1 MKFVFASDSFKG
13 SLSSSEISNMLTAAA
28 REVFGEAECIGI
40 PMADG
45 GEGTVDAVIE
55 KAGGERIYASVRNPL
70 TRTINA
76 YYGVIGEK
84 TAIIEMAA
92 ASGLTLI
99 REAERDPAVTSSFGT
114 GQLIADAL
122 KRGYREIYVAIGG
135 SATNDGGMG
144 CARALGA
151 RFLDADKA
159 ELQGRG
165 ANLEAVET
173 IDLSGLDPLL
183 REAEITVLCDVTN
196 PLCGENG
203 ATYTYSRQK
212 GATPE
217 MMEKLEQGM
226 CHYRDVIKR
235 QFGID
240 PDEIPGS
247 GAAGGLGCALT
258 VFLGGRMC
266 SGAKAVL
273 DLIGFEKLL
282 EGADLVVTGEGRTDW
297 QSCFGKTVQV
307 VGERAKAAGVPVIA
321 LSGSLGSGAAEL
333 YEHGIGAFA
342 TTLEEPMSLT
352 EAMSR
357 AKELYYKGA
366 VRMFRL
372 IKVGMKITSG
382 EPSDKR

>member
-1 MKFVFASDSFKG
+1 MKLIFAPDPYQG

-84 TAIIEMAA
+84 KAIIEMAA

-135 SATNDGGMG
+135 RATNDGGMG

-266 SGAKAVL
+266 SGAKALL
-273 DLIGFEKLL
+273 DLIGFEELL

-307 VGERAKAAGVPVIA
+307 VGERAKAAGVPVVA

>member
-84 TAIIEMAA
+84 IAIIEMAA

-372 IKVGMKITSG
+372 IKVGMKIPSG